1 MPNLFILRPQYLIA
15 SVNVL
20 VEQCHGAADSAGWWK
35 DLNTGL
41 STKEAN
47 NVPEK
52 LMLTVSEIGEAMEG
66 HRKNLQDAH
75 LPEFLSIEVEL
86 ADAIIRICDLAGAKQ
101 YRLAEALAAKMQ
113 YNAQRADHKLE
124 NRAGVNG
131 KKY

>member
-1 MPNLFILRPQYLIA
+1 MSKVFQLLPQFLVA

-20 VEQCHGAADSAGWWK
+20 IEQCHGAADASGWWK
-35 DLNTGL
+35 DLRTGL
-41 STKEAN
+41 STKEAD

-52 LMLTVSEIGEAMEG
+52 LMLVVSEIGEAMEG
-66 HRKNLQDAH
+66 HRKNLQDEH

-86 ADAIIRICDLAGAKQ
+86 ADGIIRICDLAGAKN

-113 YNAQRADHKLE
+113 YNAERADHKPE

>member
-1 MPNLFILRPQYLIA
+1 MSSVFKVLPQYLVA

-20 VEQCHGAADSAGWWK
+20 VEQCHGAAATAGWWT

-41 STKEAN
+41 STKDAN

-66 HRKNLQDAH
+66 HRKNLRDEH

-86 ADAIIRICDLAGAKQ
+86 ADAIIRICDLSGAKG
-101 YRLAEALAAKMQ
+101 YRLAEALAAKME
-113 YNAQRADHKLE
+113 YNSTRADHKPE
-124 NRAGVNG
+124 NRAGANG